1 MHRGVDASFNILIRF
16 SFSITYPAISSF
28 VSMHADADKQG
39 LVQGMITGVRGLC
52 NGLGPAM
59 FGLIFSLFHVD
70 LNEKVSDNGSSSAVH
85 RQPTPDLTLF
95 NQSLA
100 GGDGHDEFV
109 AHIIPGPPFVF
120 GALLVIVAPLVAA
133 FIPDIVVSSGTGNNP
148 SSGSLLGTGGSGGNA
163 SRRLHHQYH
172 HHHHDDIFKKSDDDL
187 SDGEYTVP
195 LMEKGG
201 NLL

>member
-1 MHRGVDASFNILIRF
+1 
-16 SFSITYPAISSF
+16 
-28 VSMHADADKQG
+28 MHADADKQG

-70 LNEKVSDNGSSSAVH
+70 LNEKVDSSDSSFSSIH
-85 RQPTPDLTLF
+85 KITTDQQSF
-95 NQSLA
+95 SNQTTHA
-100 GGDGHDEFV
+100 DGHDELV

-120 GALLVIVAPLVAA
+120 GALLVILALLVAA
-133 FIPDIVVSSGTGNNP
+133 FIPEEKSTGNNQNSGSLMGVSS
-148 SSGSLLGTGGSGGNA
+148 SSGSGVA
-163 SRRLHHQYH
+163 RRIHHQYH
-172 HHHHDDIFKKSDDDL
+172 SHDRDDIFKKSDDDL

>member
-1 MHRGVDASFNILIRF
+1 
-16 SFSITYPAISSF
+16 
-28 VSMHADADKQG
+28 MHADADKQG

-70 LNEKVSDNGSSSAVH
+70 LNEKVSDNGSSSSVH
-85 RQPTPDLTLF
+85 RQPTPEQTLF

-100 GGDGHDEFV
+100 GDGHDEFV

-120 GALLVIVAPLVAA
+120 GALLVIVALLVAA
-133 FIPDIVVSSGTGNNP
+133 FIPDHPTSSGSGNNP

-172 HHHHDDIFKKSDDDL
+172 HHHHHDDIFKKSDDDL

-195 LMEKGG
+195 LMEKSG